1 MGYYDEV
8 DKVEQYTK
16 MCKDYDGAP
25 LYGVLRRHL
34 VQGSSLL
41 ELGCGPGFD
50 IQALQHEYCITGSD
64 LSLAFLSACQQ
75 RFPEVPFQQLHAVTI
90 ATESQFDCIYSNKVL
105 HHLTISELEV
115 SLQRQ
120 QQVLSEQGYIAHS
133 FWLGDRTE
141 EMYGLSF
148 LYHDKG
154 TLLALIERYFK
165 VLESYEYGEFEGAD
179 SLFVVAQKR

>member
-1 MGYYDEV
+1 MGYCDDV

-25 LYGVLRRHL
+25 LYDVLRRHL

-50 IQALQHEYCITGSD
+50 IQVLQHEYRITASD
-64 LSLAFLSACQQ
+64 LSLAFLVACQQ
-75 RFPEVPFQQLHAVTI
+75 R
-90 ATESQFDCIYSNKVL
+90 
-105 HHLTISELEV
+105 
-115 SLQRQ
+115 
-120 QQVLSEQGYIAHS
+120 VLSGKGYIAHS

-148 LYHDKG
+148 LYHGKEV
-154 TLLALIERYFK
+154 LLALIERYFK
-165 VLESYEYGEFEGAD
+165 VLKSYAYGEFEGGD